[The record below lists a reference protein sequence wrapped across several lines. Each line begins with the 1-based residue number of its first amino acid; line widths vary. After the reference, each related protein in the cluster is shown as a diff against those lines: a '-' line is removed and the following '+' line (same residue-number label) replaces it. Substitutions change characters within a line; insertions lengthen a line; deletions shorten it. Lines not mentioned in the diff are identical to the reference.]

1 MKSVRWTLIV
11 SIIFTAFYL
20 TVFLSLVFWPFSG
33 EFNENRNELGQWQA
47 EQEAI
52 GSNFTQDASYR
63 EDLFI
68 MRDGE
73 TLYARRYGENKEAV
87 IIFIHGVAGDSAELN
102 HAAGLLH
109 SATNLEVITPELRG
123 HGQSGGEPYQAD
135 YIGQY
140 EDDLE
145 DIVLA
150 LKKQQDDRQIY
161 IGGHSMG
168 GGVAMRYA
176 LKENAPVPAGYV
188 LFAPNFGDLVR
199 HPAPESGT
207 EADRA
212 GEAFVRVN
220 VKRLIGLVF
229 LGIVGMDGF
238 DALPVVYFNRP
249 PNYPV
254 YSYSAIASAQPN
266 PPEDASV
273 ALAAVETPLIIL
285 VGADDE
291 VFDAGKY
298 EPLAR
303 ANPETKT
310 IVFPGLNHNSVLNSP
325 MAHER
330 VGEWLEIL

>member
-1 MKSVRWTLIV
+1 MKLNSNNGRQNRKR
-11 SIIFTAFYL
+11 
-20 TVFLSLVFWPFSG
+20 LVPTS
-33 EFNENRNELGQWQA
+33 RKIQ
-47 EQEAI
+47 
-52 GSNFTQDASYR
+52 SYR
-63 EDLFI
+63 EDAFL

-73 TLYARRYGENKEAV
+73 TLYARRYGENKDAV
-87 IIFIHGVAGDSAELN
+87 IIFIHGVAGDSTELN

-109 SATNLEVITPELRG
+109 SATGYEVLTPELRG
-123 HGQSGGEPYQAD
+123 HGQSSGVPYQAD

-145 DIVLA
+145 DIFLS
-150 LKKQQDDRQIY
+150 LKKQQDDRQVY

-176 LKENAPVPAGYV
+176 LKEYAPVPAGYV
-188 LFAPNFGDLVR
+188 LLAPNFGDLVR
-199 HPAPESGT
+199 HTAPESGSA
-207 EADRA
+207 ADA
-212 GEAFVRVN
+212 AVETFVKAN

-229 LGIVGMDGF
+229 LDIVGLDNF
-238 DALPVVYFNRP
+238 DTLPVVYFNRP

-273 ALAAVETPLIIL
+273 ALATVKAPVIIL

-298 EPLAR
+298 QPLAG

-310 IVFPGLNHNSVLNSP
+310 VILPGLNHNSVLNSYVTY
-325 MAHER
+325 EKL
-330 VGEWLEIL
+330 GQWLEPL